1 MKTKTPII
9 PALTVLALT
18 AVAFAASGIA
28 RAEDAD
34 EFGAVLTDEQQ
45 EIEDFLLDEGAFLE
59 PDGFTFERM
68 EFVSGPEGPVF
79 SGEFV
84 LTEGLIY
91 AFFAKCE
98 METCGG
104 VGLSLADEGGVF
116 HTETNYM
123 GDDVKF
129 GFQPTEGGTF
139 IIGVDILSCS
149 EAPCDVGLAL
159 YRGPGLE
166 TVLPG
171 ETP

>member
-1 MKTKTPII
+1 MKTQTQII
-9 PALTVLALT
+9 SATTFLFLA
-18 AVAFAASGIA
+18 AVAFSALGIA
-28 RAEDAD
+28 QAEEADASND
-34 EFGAVLTDEQQ
+34 ALTDEQQ
-45 EIEDFLLDEGAFLE
+45 EIEDFLFDEGSFLE
-59 PDGFTFERM
+59 ADGFTFERL

-79 SGEFV
+79 SEEFV

-104 VGLSLADEGGVF
+104 LGLSMADEGGVL
-116 HTETNYM
+116 HTETNDM
-123 GDDVKF
+123 GEDVSF

-139 IIGVDILSCS
+139 ILGVDILSCS

-159 YRGPGLE
+159 FRGPGIE
-166 TVLPG
+166 TE